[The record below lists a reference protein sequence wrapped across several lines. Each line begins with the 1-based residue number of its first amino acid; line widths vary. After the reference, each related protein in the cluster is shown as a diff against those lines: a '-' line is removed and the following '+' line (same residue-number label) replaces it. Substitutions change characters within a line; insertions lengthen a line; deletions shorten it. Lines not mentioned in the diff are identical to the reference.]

1 MENPLKHRPASD
13 QTELFRQILMTL
25 LKRSY
30 DQTAAIDSLSK
41 EVSKLSKVESDS
53 IIPKGKPQ
61 QITTAV
67 ALIIFALTILALILK
82 GCGYQW

>member
-1 MENPLKHRPASD
+1 MENPLKRRPSSD

-30 DQTAAIDSLSK
+30 DQTAAIDSLTKEISK
-41 EVSKLSKVESDS
+41 ISKGEES
-53 IIPKGKPQ
+53 IIPRGKPQ

-82 GCGYQW
+82 GCGVEW